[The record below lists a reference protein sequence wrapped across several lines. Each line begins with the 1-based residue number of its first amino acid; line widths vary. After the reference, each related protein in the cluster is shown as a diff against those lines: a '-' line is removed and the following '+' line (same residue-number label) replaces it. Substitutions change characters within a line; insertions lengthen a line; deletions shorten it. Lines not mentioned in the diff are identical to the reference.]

1 MPTTAQQ
8 SILREHQGNNAR
20 VFQQVQDK
28 VRKLLGV

>member
-1 MPTTAQQ
+1 MPTAAQQ

-20 VFQQVQDK
+20 AFQQALDK